1 MEFSEILSRF
11 AVALGV
17 GLLFGLERGWRSRD
31 EQPGQRTAG
40 IRTFAITG
48 LLGGSAGALAN
59 AVGGAGAGL
68 VLGLCF
74 AAYAAAITLFVRE
87 ENRAEKVFSATTAV
101 AGMLTFALGAY
112 ALIGEVR
119 VASAAAVAATAILAS
134 RELLHGLVARITWP
148 ELRAAFVLLA
158 MTFIAL
164 PLLPDHDVGPFG
176 GINPREL
183 WLIAIVLAAVSFV
196 GYVAVKA
203 VGATRG
209 VLLAAA
215 AGGMASSTAVMM
227 NNASHAAAGEGS
239 PRVLAAGAML
249 ATAISILRTIGVV
262 GVLNRDVLSAIAV
275 PLAAAAVAAVTSA
288 VLLAFRNKGSADDS
302 VRLRNPFDLKV
313 VLGFAAL
320 LAVMEVLARVVA
332 EQFGGAGA
340 VVGALV
346 AGIADVDAVTVSMTR
361 LAPATL
367 SAQQAAIAVLVAVAS
382 NTLGKLAIG
391 VTIGRGW
398 FAAAILA
405 ASAAALI
412 AGAVGWM
419 LAAWLV
425 PPV

>member
-1 MEFSEILSRF
+1 MDFSDILTRF

-17 GLLFGLERGWRSRD
+17 GLLFGLERGWRSRG

-48 LLGGSAGALAN
+48 LLGGSTGALAS
-59 AVGGAGAGL
+59 AVGGVGAGF
-68 VLGLCF
+68 VLGLGF

-87 ENRAEKVFSATTAV
+87 ENRAEKNFSATTAV

-112 ALIGEVR
+112 ALIGDTR

-134 RELLHGLVARITWP
+134 RELLHSLVARITWP

-164 PLLPDHDVGPFG
+164 PLLPDRDVGPFG
-176 GINPREL
+176 GINPREI

-227 NNASHAAAGEGS
+227 NNARHAAAGEGA

-249 ATAISILRTIGVV
+249 ATAISMLRTIAVV
-262 GVLNRDVLSAIAV
+262 GVLNRDVLSAVAI
-275 PLAAAAVAAVTSA
+275 PLGAAALAAVASA
-288 VLLAFRNKGSADDS
+288 LILAFRNSDGTDDS
-302 VRLRNPFDLKV
+302 AKLRNPFDLKV

-340 VVGALV
+340 YVGALV
-346 AGIADVDAVTVSMTR
+346 AGFADVDAVTVSMTR

-367 SAQQAAIAVLVAVAS
+367 SAQQAAVAVLIAVAS
-382 NTLGKLAIG
+382 NTLGKLTIG
-391 VTIGRGW
+391 IAVGRGW
-398 FAAAILA
+398 FAVAILL
-405 ASAAALI
+405 ASAAALA
-412 AGAVGWM
+412 AGAVGWL

>member
-1 MEFSEILSRF
+1 MDFSDILTRF

-48 LLGGSAGALAN
+48 LLGGSTGALAS
-59 AVGGAGAGL
+59 AVGGVGAGL
-68 VLGLCF
+68 VLGFGF

-87 ENRAEKVFSATTAV
+87 ENRAEKIFSATTAV

-112 ALIGEVR
+112 ALVGDVR

-134 RELLHGLVARITWP
+134 RELLHSLVARITWP

-164 PLLPDHDVGPFG
+164 PLLPDRNVGPFG
-176 GINPREL
+176 GINPREI

-227 NNASHAAAGEGS
+227 NNARHAAAGEGA

-249 ATAISILRTIGVV
+249 ATAISMLRTIAVV
-262 GVLNRDVLSAIAV
+262 GVLNRDVLSAVAI
-275 PLAAAAVAAVTSA
+275 PLVAAALAAVASA
-288 VLLAFRNKGSADDS
+288 LILAFRNSDGTDDS
-302 VRLRNPFDLKV
+302 AKLRNPFDLKV

-340 VVGALV
+340 YVGALV
-346 AGIADVDAVTVSMTR
+346 AGFADVDAVTVSMTR
-361 LAPATL
+361 LAPSTL
-367 SAQQAAIAVLVAVAS
+367 TAQQAAVAVLIAVAS
-382 NTLGKLAIG
+382 NTLGKLTIG
-391 VTIGRGW
+391 VAVGRGW
-398 FAAAILA
+398 FAVAILL
-405 ASAAALI
+405 ASAAALA
-412 AGAVGWM
+412 AGAVGWIV
-419 LAAWLV
+419 AAWLV

>member
-1 MEFSEILSRF
+1 MDFSDILTRF

-48 LLGGSAGALAN
+48 LLGGSTGALAS
-59 AVGGAGAGL
+59 AVGGVGAGF
-68 VLGLCF
+68 VLGLGF

-87 ENRAEKVFSATTAV
+87 ENRAEKNFSATTAV

-112 ALIGEVR
+112 ALIGDTR

-134 RELLHGLVARITWP
+134 RELLHSLVARITWP

-164 PLLPDHDVGPFG
+164 PLLPDGDVGPLG
-176 GINPREL
+176 GINPREV

-227 NNASHAAAGEGS
+227 NNARHAAAGEGA

-249 ATAISILRTIGVV
+249 ATAVSILRTIAVV
-262 GVLNRDVLSAIAV
+262 GVLNRDVLSAVAI
-275 PLAAAAVAAVTSA
+275 PLVAAAAAAVAAALS
-288 VLLAFRNKGSADDS
+288 LAFRHSDGADDS
-302 VRLRNPFDLKV
+302 AKLRNPFDLKV

-340 VVGALV
+340 YVGALV
-346 AGIADVDAVTVSMTR
+346 AGFADVDAVTVSMTR

-367 SAQQAAIAVLVAVAS
+367 SAQQAAVAVLIAVAS
-382 NTLGKLAIG
+382 NTLGKLTIG
-391 VTIGRGW
+391 IAVGRGW
-398 FAAAILA
+398 FAVAILA
-405 ASAAALI
+405 ASAAALA
-412 AGAVGWM
+412 AGAVGWL

>member
-1 MEFSEILSRF
+1 MEFSDILTRF

-48 LLGGSAGALAN
+48 LLGGSTGALAS
-59 AVGGAGAGL
+59 AVGGVGAGL
-68 VLGLCF
+68 VIGVGF

-87 ENRAEKVFSATTAV
+87 ENRAEKNFSATTAV

-112 ALIGEVR
+112 ALIGDMR

-134 RELLHGLVARITWP
+134 RELLHSLVARITWP

-164 PLLPDHDVGPFG
+164 PLLPDRDVGPLG
-176 GINPREL
+176 GINPREV

-227 NNASHAAAGEGS
+227 NNARHAAAGEGA

-249 ATAISILRTIGVV
+249 ATAISILRTIAVV
-262 GVLNRDVLSAIAV
+262 GVLNRDVLSAVVI
-275 PLAAAAVAAVTSA
+275 PLAAAAVAAVASA
-288 VLLAFRNKGSADDS
+288 LLLAFRNSNGTDDS
-302 VRLRNPFDLKV
+302 AKLRNPFDLKV

-340 VVGALV
+340 YVGALV
-346 AGIADVDAVTVSMTR
+346 AGFADVDAVTVSMTR
-361 LAPATL
+361 LAPSTL
-367 SAQQAAIAVLVAVAS
+367 TAQQSAIAVLIAVAS
-382 NTLGKLAIG
+382 NTLGKLTIG
-391 VTIGRGW
+391 VAVGRGW
-398 FAAAILA
+398 FAVAILL
-405 ASAAALI
+405 ASAAALA
-412 AGAVGWM
+412 AGALGWL

-425 PPV
+425 LPV